1 MATQIPEYKS
11 NSATDIFANYKKVS
25 MHERSVAVF
34 GTSAGAETLETCTPV
49 GFNTTTGY
57 YGAWVAPDPANV
69 VVDIKGSTGGTW
81 YITVDGISTGTFAYN
96 ATAAL
101 VKATLLGMGYVAS
114 VTLASG
120 VYTITF
126 NAAAQL
132 AAVPAL
138 TGNVAS
144 LTGGS
149 TPTAVVTAG
158 ASTYGLSSVLG
169 FVWPDPVTLSAT
181 EQVQTVI
188 MIKGRIALSDI
199 TDTVDSGDVA
209 ALTAELKANAL
220 ARGIIVEDLV
230 NIH

>member
-1 MATQIPEYKS
+1 MATQIPELIS
-11 NSATDIFANYKKVS
+11 TSAADIFANYKKVS

-34 GTSAGAETLETCTPV
+34 GTSAGAETLATCTPV
-49 GFNTTTGY
+49 GFNASTGY
-57 YGAWVAPDPANV
+57 YGAWVAPDPASV
-69 VVDIKGSTGGTW
+69 VIDIDGSTGGNW
-81 YITVDGISTGTFAYN
+81 YITVGGISTGNFAHN

-101 VKATLLGMGYVAS
+101 VKATLLGMGYDAS
-114 VTLASG
+114 VTLAAG

-126 NAAAQL
+126 DAAVQL

-144 LTGGS
+144 LTGG
-149 TPTAVVTAG
+149 TAPTATVDAG

-181 EQVQTVI
+181 KEVQGVI

-199 TDTVDSGDVA
+199 TATVASGDVA

>member
-34 GTSAGAETLETCTPV
+34 GTSAGAETLATCTPV
-49 GFNTTTGY
+49 GFNASTGY
-57 YGAWVAPDPANV
+57 YGAWVAPDPASV
-69 VVDIKGSTGGTW
+69 VIDIDGSTGGNW
-81 YITVDGISTGTFAYN
+81 YITVGGISTGNFAHN

-101 VKATLLGMGYVAS
+101 VKATLLGMGYDAS
-114 VTLASG
+114 VKLAAG

-126 NAAAQL
+126 DAPAQL

-138 TGNVAS
+138 AGNVAA
-144 LTGGS
+144 LTGG
-149 TPTAVVTAG
+149 TAPKATVDAG

-181 EQVQTVI
+181 NEVQGVI

-199 TDTVDSGDVA
+199 TATVASGDVA